1 MVLVD
6 IAGEGGVEDGVE
18 LSGLAWVPGVPS
30 PVPPGPPGVIPR
42 AWSTK
47 NMNSCVKVM
56 IDKCKFSWK
65 GLSNFGF

>member
-18 LSGLAWVPGVPS
+18 LSGLAGVPGVPS

-42 AWSTK
+42 A
-47 NMNSCVKVM
+47 
-56 IDKCKFSWK
+56 
-65 GLSNFGF
+65 

>member
-18 LSGLAWVPGVPS
+18 LSGLAGVPGVPS

-42 AWSTK
+42 AWSTR
-47 NMNSCVKVM
+47 NMNNSVND
-56 IDKCKFSWK
+56 IS
-65 GLSNFGF
+65 